1 MTYSDTILEL
11 FFVTKR
17 RKKKTNTTQQK
28 KKKINYYNSFCIFA
42 APSPRPLRALVSRIR
57 LHAICTKLIPP
68 YDHLD

>member
-42 APSPRPLRALVSRIR
+42 APSPRPGVSYKAARHLYQVNTAL
-57 LHAICTKLIPP
+57 
-68 YDHLD
+68 